1 MTMPNPVLLIL
12 TVGTGTAGRDSFIA
26 EGLRK
31 TVELIEPRRYWLVPS
46 DSPMSIDVA
55 DFVREHF
62 PSNFAAWSDAEPYHR
77 IANHDLLTDCR
88 ATVRWV
94 IDRAKA
100 ELSKGERLIVNPTS
114 GTKQMSAGATIAA
127 LDEGVGELVFTVG
140 DRADGVVKTG
150 TERLETFDASGYF
163 AERNFSA
170 AAELFRIGAFE
181 PAARLL
187 ASGNRFPAEAALCR
201 CLHDWERLDYKAA
214 LERVKGAAHPLLD
227 PIIPALRQLVDEAS
241 KPWPSVHVV
250 ADLLRSARHLAAI
263 RDFEGAVTRACKAL
277 EMGLRL
283 DFKLRTQLHEPYP
296 AARFLALPELKEP
309 LRSRIASKQRGPSL
323 FIGQRDLAE
332 VLAALGSPL
341 GIRYIGDEGEG
352 VRRAVEIRNI
362 LTHQL
367 RAVNL
372 EEARQAIADISQK
385 LVALNLPA
393 PVVFPRELSIPIA
406 PQ

>member
-1 MTMPNPVLLIL
+1 MPNPVLLIL

-62 PSNFAAWSDAEPYHR
+62 PGNFAAWSNAESYHR

-88 ATVRWV
+88 ATVRRV
-94 IDRAKA
+94 IERARA
-100 ELSKGERLIVNPTS
+100 ELGKGERLIVNPTS

-140 DRADGVVKTG
+140 ERADGVVKTG

-163 AERNFSA
+163 AERNFSSA
-170 AAELFRIGAFE
+170 SELFRIGAFE

-187 ASGNRFPAEAALCR
+187 ASGNRFHAEAGVCR
-201 CLHDWERLDYKAA
+201 CLHEWERLDYKAA
-214 LERVKGAAHPLLD
+214 LERANETPHPCLYPLF
-227 PIIPALRQLVDEAS
+227 PTLRILAEESS
-241 KPWPSVHVV
+241 KPQPSAHVV
-250 ADLLRSARHLAAI
+250 ADLLRSARHLVSI
-263 RDFEGAVTRACKAL
+263 RDFEGGVTRACKAL

-309 LRSRIASKQRGPSL
+309 LRSRIAAKQRGSGL

-332 VLAALGSPL
+332 VLAALDSPL

-367 RAVNL
+367 RSVAM
-372 EEARQAIADISQK
+372 EEATQAISDISE
-385 LVALNLPA
+385 LLGPLMLPT
-393 PVVFPRELSIPIA
+393 PSRFPKTLTAS
-406 PQ
+406 